1 MEFWFMIIIFAAL
14 IIGISLFFKNKKP
27 PVMYIIPTVF
37 TAVSI
42 VLLIAS
48 FIIGGFS
55 GMGMIVFSIGLL
67 ISTAAALIVVSF
79 YGFLKGE

>member
-1 MEFWFMIIIFAAL
+1 MEFWFMIIIFTAL

-27 PVMYIIPTVF
+27 PVMYLIPSAF

-67 ISTAAALIVVSF
+67 ISSAATLIVVSF
-79 YGFLKGE
+79 YGFLKCE